1 PALLRH
7 WLRTQD
13 RLVVCEAEPVAAHAL
28 ADRMRGDKRIKP
40 VAIDGYVA
48 LNAYLPPR
56 ERRGLVLTDPPYE
69 QPDEFARVAEALAGA
84 YRKWPTG
91 IYMIWYPI
99 KELCAA
105 QTFAR
110 DLTVRAIPS
119 SLRGALT
126 D

>member
-1 PALLRH
+1 MRDLLAPYLDAVAAFNGAPGETLKAYPGSPALLRH

-48 LNAYLPPR
+48 LNAYLPPM

-69 QPDEFARVAEALAGA
+69 QPDEFAR
-84 YRKWPTG
+84 P
-91 IYMIWYPI
+91 
-99 KELCAA
+99 
-105 QTFAR
+105 
-110 DLTVRAIPS
+110 TVR
-119 SLRGALT
+119 SLLVPWMR
-126 D
+126 